1 MTCDVVVHYVVA
13 CSRLVSF
20 WKEKLCSYLPIDDD
34 TCAMEQHPC
43 MSSSYFHRPAAAS
56 ANFISAEIIAPC
68 SQPGNLLKFDKKTL

>member
-1 MTCDVVVHYVVA
+1 MNDMWFGSPYVVA

-43 MSSSYFHRPAAAS
+43 MCSSYFHRPGAAS
-56 ANFISAEIIAPC
+56 AK
-68 SQPGNLLKFDKKTL
+68 KFPSPFCVYHLGSGEVLPSS